1 MNPIIKHIALLARE
15 LIGRY
20 AVALSVGLVFLFL
33 NSLIFSR
40 FMSHFGMAGNM
51 IDVELAGLMLIEVPA
66 WMAVVKF
73 VSIWHRSAWAEVVIA
88 GIISIFFA
96 QAITFGYFFWPNFM
110 SEIVDS
116 GTKSQMMFWFV
127 FTVVNYL
134 LATHTAAM
142 YCLITWLIRNRRS
155 EKWYLLKPS
164 SEF

>member
-40 FMSHFGMAGNM
+40 FMSHLGMAGNM

-88 GIISIFFA
+88 GIISILFA
-96 QAITFGYFFWPNFM
+96 QTITFGYFFWPNFM
-110 SEIVDS
+110 SETVDP

-127 FTVVNYL
+127 FTVVNYV
-134 LATHTAAM
+134 LATHTAAL
-142 YCLITWLIRNRRS
+142 YCWFAWLIKGRKRKNP
-155 EKWYLLKPS
+155 EAIL
-164 SEF
+164 